1 MPHPNV
7 HIPLLDH
14 VLAMLE
20 DVPVGLLLLDATA
33 RPLWFNDEAPRACA
47 VWNHGE
53 RPAAALR
60 ARSAFR
66 VPEALLAACQSS
78 PPVPA
83 RTAGGELLCT
93 RETPV
98 GTNVPVTRCRT
109 RAGAEQERVEARD
122 TRADIGEKQDLVAQ
136 PIK

>member
-1 MPHPNV
+1 MKDLRTRGQGCRP
-7 HIPLLDH
+7 
-14 VLAMLE
+14 LAMSVVL
-20 DVPVGLLLLDATA
+20 PSLL
-33 RPLWFNDEAPRACA
+33 
-47 VWNHGE
+47 
-53 RPAAALR
+53 
-60 ARSAFR
+60 
-66 VPEALLAACQSS
+66 ALLAACQSS
-78 PPVPA
+78 PRVPA